1 MKTGLKVIDA
11 MTKKPIT
18 VSPDTTVFEV
28 ASIMKNEHVGNLI
41 IEDKGKLKG
50 IVTEQDLVYKIV
62 AESNNPKKTLVK
74 DIMTKKV
81 VAIEP
86 NKDITDA
93 MLKMSKLN
101 VRRLPVIEDHKI
113 VGILTQKDILKIEPQ
128 LFELIVDKIELREEK
143 NKPIHRVSEREG
155 ICQLCGNYAA
165 FLFEQDGVMV
175 CKDCRE

>member
-18 VSPDTTVFEV
+18 ISPNTTAFEA
-28 ASIMKNEHVGNLI
+28 ASIMKKERVGNLI
-41 IEDKGKLKG
+41 VQDKGKLKG
-50 IVTEQDLVYKIV
+50 ILTEQDLVYKIV
-62 AESNNPKKTLVK
+62 ADGNSPKKIAVK

-81 VAIEP
+81 ISIQP
-86 NKDITDA
+86 DKDITDA

-101 VRRLPVIEDHKI
+101 VRRLPVIEDDKI

-143 NKPIHRVSEREG
+143 SKPIHRVGEREG

-165 FLFEQDGVMV
+165 FLFEQDEVMV